1 MSRLER
7 IGDRLRPAVL
17 FVFMLAVFTT
27 VSGGS
32 SPGWMSRLAAVGPE
46 KAPAGGARGLL
57 ERGLTGCPDRGQG
70 SARAGRGTFNV
81 L

>member
-7 IGDRLRPAVL
+7 IGDRLRPVVL

-32 SPGWMSRLAAVGPE
+32 SPGWMSRLMS
-46 KAPAGGARGLL
+46 AGQENAQAGSGRWLL
-57 ERGLTGCPDRGQG
+57 GQGLTGCPDREQG
-70 SARAGRGTFNV
+70 RPRAVRGTFNV